1 MEKELPAL
9 SSTTYGAL
17 VASLF
22 WLVVQPPWS
31 IPASTWQPQ
40 RLPLLILV
48 GVVGMAL
55 PYALVLAS
63 LRRIEAVRVGMVS
76 TFEMVSASV
85 IAYFWLG
92 QDLTIRQIMGCVLVL
107 LGVIILQYEKPGSPA
122 TH

>member
-1 MEKELPAL
+1 
-9 SSTTYGAL
+9 
-17 VASLF
+17 
-22 WLVVQPPWS
+22 
-31 IPASTWQPQ
+31 
-40 RLPLLILV
+40 
-48 GVVGMAL
+48 MAL

-63 LRRIEAVRVGMVS
+63 LRRIEAARVGMVS

-92 QDLTIRQIMGCVLVL
+92 QDLTIRQIMGSVLVL